1 MATLGACSSDGA
13 VKNPIELL
21 GDIKRFCSKKEQEN
35 IDMAMNFFSAFQMY
49 RTFTEMEKQ
58 DEPGTSFMDA
68 IKSML
73 NPQQQTMFD
82 QYQNA
87 VHAAENG

>member
-1 MATLGACSSDGA
+1 MATLGACSADGA
-13 VKNPIELL
+13 IKNPIELL

-35 IDMAMNFFSAFQMY
+35 IDMAMNFYSAFQMY
-49 RTFTEMEKQ
+49 RTFTEMEKH
-58 DEPGTSFMDA
+58 DDSGNSFLET

-73 NPQQQTMFD
+73 SPEQQSVFD